1 MSLLPEI
8 KLKKILDH
16 SLDVIRKDYYDSL
29 PNEQNS
35 FLYKVF
41 GENVIDNYNFFI
53 QAKTIL
59 LKTNDNPRLLQTRVF
74 FDRSRAHIPTIH
86 INLPSET
93 PNGDSLGYGL
103 GNVDPLFDD
112 INEEYSL
119 SRQRCFNTT
128 FNITVT
134 SDNTHEIIIIYTIL
148 KAIMISIVE
157 ILEMNGLRNPKIS
170 ARDLMILDTTPPL
183 YMRVLA
189 LEVWYE
195 FNVPGLDFNKIV
207 NQIDFTPTYS
217 SESVI
222 GEETTVTQFP
232 FNIHKYTVDLPIGN
246 TTFIHNLNLEPK
258 FVNFFIGNQPANF
271 NWNRDINNNKNVIV
285 IENDDQLYL
294 GVEVLILV

>member
-35 FLYKVF
+35 FIYKIF
-41 GENVIDNYNFFI
+41 AENVIDNYDFYT
-53 QAKTIL
+53 QAKAIL

-93 PNGDSLGYGL
+93 PNGDSLGYGI
-103 GNVDPLFDD
+103 GNIDPTFND
-112 INEEYSL
+112 NTEEYSN

-134 SDNTHEIIIIYTIL
+134 SDNTHEVIIVYAIL

-170 ARDLMILDTTPPL
+170 GRDLMILDTTPAL

-207 NQIDFTPTYS
+207 NQINFVPTYLP
-217 SESVI
+217 ESVV
-222 GEETTVTQFP
+222 GEETTVT
-232 FNIHKYTVDLPIGN
+232 
-246 TTFIHNLNLEPK
+246 
-258 FVNFFIGNQPANF
+258 
-271 NWNRDINNNKNVIV
+271 
-285 IENDDQLYL
+285 
-294 GVEVLILV
+294 